1 MAKGKLA
8 LNAPLDSF
16 IQQWVLAYGVKELEI
31 QRRHALM
38 AGALDQFHGDP
49 FDRMLIAQA
58 ICENM
63 HLVSRDS
70 KLKYYQ
76 APVIWHADRHQAKR
90 GFTLLY
96 HDHGPMSLRSIGLHD
111 KN

>member
-1 MAKGKLA
+1 
-8 LNAPLDSF
+8 
-16 IQQWVLAYGVKELEI
+16 
-31 QRRHALM
+31 M

-76 APVIWHADRHQAKR
+76 APVIW
-90 GFTLLY
+90 
-96 HDHGPMSLRSIGLHD
+96 
-111 KN
+111 

>member
-1 MAKGKLA
+1 MTLSQRSMYLGAFNQSGQRQTCVE
-8 LNAPLDSF
+8 STVGTF

-38 AGALDQFHGDP
+38 TGALDQFHGDP

-63 HLVSRDS
+63 HLVSWDS

-76 APVIWHADRHQAKR
+76 APVIW
-90 GFTLLY
+90 
-96 HDHGPMSLRSIGLHD
+96 
-111 KN
+111 

>member
-1 MAKGKLA
+1 
-8 LNAPLDSF
+8 
-16 IQQWVLAYGVKELEI
+16 VLKNLKI
-31 QRRHALM
+31 QRRPAHAFI

-76 APVIWHADRHQAKR
+76 APVIW
-90 GFTLLY
+90 
-96 HDHGPMSLRSIGLHD
+96 
-111 KN
+111 